1 MKFEFDKVGA
11 EKAKE
16 IENLKERRSLIS
28 AIEKARAEG
37 RIPIIA
43 ETKKASPSSGRISEI
58 EPKDAAKLFEKAGAC
73 AISVL
78 TDKNFDGRICDLR
91 QVKNS
96 VSIPVLRKEFIV
108 DEFQIYESHGN
119 GADAILL
126 IAKLLK
132 EKTRE
137 FVDVA
142 NSLGMETLVEIHDEE
157 DLEFAI
163 NSTSKIIGINNRDL
177 KTMEIELGTTERL
190 APKIPADRI
199 IVSESG
205 ILGRED
211 LDRVLAAGAQAALI
225 GTGIMKS
232 ENIEEKLREFIRK

>member
-1 MKFEFDKVGA
+1 MTFEFDEIGA

-16 IENLKERRSLIS
+16 IEKLRERRSLIL
-28 AIEKARAEG
+28 AIEKAREDG
-37 RIPIIA
+37 RIPVIA
-43 ETKKASPSSGRISEI
+43 EAKKTSPSAGKVSET
-58 EPKDAAKLFEKAGAC
+58 EPKDAAKLMENGGAC

-137 FVDVA
+137 FVDIA
-142 NSLGMETLVEIHDEE
+142 HSLGMETLVEIHDEE

-177 KTMEIELGTTERL
+177 KTMEVELGTTERL
-190 APKIPADRI
+190 APKIPADKI

>member
-1 MKFEFDKVGA
+1 MTFEFEKIGA

-16 IENLKERRSLIS
+16 IEGLKERRSLIS
-28 AIEKARAEG
+28 AIEKAREDG
-37 RIPIIA
+37 RIPVIA
-43 ETKKASPSSGRISEI
+43 EAKKASPSSGRISET
-58 EPKDAAKLFEKAGAC
+58 EPKDSAKLMEKGGAC

-96 VSIPVLRKEFIV
+96 VSIPVLRKEFII
-108 DEFQIYESHGN
+108 DEFQIHESHGN

-126 IAKLLK
+126 IAKLLR

-137 FVDVA
+137 FVDIA
-142 NSLGMETLVEIHDEE
+142 HSLGLETLVEIHDEE
-157 DLEFAI
+157 DLEFALA
-163 NSTSKIIGINNRDL
+163 SDSKLIGINNRDL
-177 KTMEIELGTTERL
+177 KTMEIELGTTEELAQKVPKDRL
-190 APKIPADRI
+190 

-205 ILGRED
+205 ILTKDD
-211 LDRVLAAGAQAALI
+211 LDRVLAAGAHAALI

-232 ENIEEKLREFIRK
+232 ESIEEKLRELTK